1 MGLGVQITSTLGFLS
16 TDKMVLLA
24 AGSGEDSPIGMP
36 GERALEAL
44 AQHDPVGSATT
55 GSP

>member
-1 MGLGVQITSTLGFLS
+1 MGLAVQIMSTLGFLS
-16 TDKMVLLA
+16 TDKMVRLA
-24 AGSGEDSPIGMP
+24 AGSGEDSPVGMP

-44 AQHDPVGSATT
+44 AQNDPAGSATT